1 MKKRNLIIGFATLTI
16 AIIGLIS
23 CEKENMEI
31 SASISDFSPEILQG
45 DSASVSITINGG
57 TPPFAFRYKYFDG
70 ESTLFKNVIDIPE
83 RSFTFKTLPSKDITY
98 IAESV
103 ASYGLVGEASGSAD
117 IKVFPVTY
125 KFSESISASK
135 AAFMQKSINKLSYA
149 SLLQLRS
156 SNNAFER
163 RVFYEFD
170 ISEFTEI
177 IDKSRY
183 NLKFWLVESHSLG
196 VDKEST
202 MDVKAILGPLNEA
215 MTWDTQPATVDLT
228 PLFTQN
234 FITTSTTDQ
243 IEFEGNIN
251 SIIYPAI
258 DNNVNKITIVV
269 RELFNNVGNGGY
281 WFIGSDTYTD
291 ETKRPVIDM
300 LLREKLN

>member
-1 MKKRNLIIGFATLTI
+1 MKQKKSILSFIATAI
-16 AIIGLIS
+16 AIFGFIS

-31 SASISDFSPEILQG
+31 SASITDFSTEILQG

-70 ESTLFKNVIDIPE
+70 EKTLFKNIIDIPG
-83 RSFTFKTLPSKDITY
+83 RSYTFKTLPTEDVTY

-103 ASYGLVGEASGSAD
+103 ASYGLIGGASGSAD

-125 KFSESISASK
+125 KYSESIPTSK
-135 AAFMQKSINKLSYA
+135 AAFMQMSTDELTYT

-156 SNNAFER
+156 SNNKYER
-163 RVFYEFD
+163 RVFFEFD
-170 ISEFTEI
+170 ISQFTKI

-234 FITTSTTDQ
+234 FISTSTTDQ

-291 ETKRPVIDM
+291 ESKRPVIDM